1 MTSEKRLRWQS
12 VAVVLL
18 STIHATVVRAQ
29 DSDPGTTEG
38 FGEPD
43 LDDVGDDASEPSS
56 DAVAAQCSP
65 ECREGFE
72 CVDGQCV
79 SRCNPACGEGR
90 VCTAE
95 RRCEASEPAEEP
107 EDVVAEKNLET
118 ERIEREERLLGIRG
132 FGGVQFGGGVTLYSP
147 RIGDRIQSPNVEG
160 AFMFALKGGVF
171 IRQVELSLEVAPGSY
186 LPVTN
191 GGGNQTSFLANVGY
205 HGHVSDNFYWP
216 VRIGAGLVTWQG
228 DVQFQGRLDVLSL
241 SMKTKYVLA
250 DFTFPS
256 FRYTSDFDSFH
267 MWTGMFNVAVSY
279 ISP

>member
-1 MTSEKRLRWQS
+1 M
-12 VAVVLL
+12 AAALL
-18 STIHATVVRAQ
+18 LTIQTAPARAQ
-29 DSDPGTTEG
+29 DDDTDASDE
-38 FGEPD
+38 FGQPN
-43 LDDVGDDASEPSS
+43 LDDVGDEATQPEKDAEK
-56 DAVAAQCSP
+56 ATEQCAP
-65 ECREGFE
+65 ACRAGFE

-79 SRCNPACGEGR
+79 SQCNPPCGEGR
-90 VCTAE
+90 VCTEE
-95 RRCEASEPAEEP
+95 RKCEAPGGESEAD
-107 EDVVAEKNLET
+107 DVVAEKNIET

-147 RIGDRIQSPNVEG
+147 RIGNRIQSPNVEG
-160 AFMFALKGGVF
+160 AFLFALKGGVF

-186 LPVTN
+186 LPVTD

-205 HGHVSDNFYWP
+205 HGHVTDNFYWP
-216 VRIGAGLVTWQG
+216 LRIGAGLVTWGG

-256 FRYTSDFDSFH
+256 FRYASDFDSFH